1 MDNSLIIIA
10 ISTILILITI
20 IIKRKYDYFK
30 DRGIP
35 HLKPYWP
42 LGNFWKVGLSV
53 HFINRVNEIYRRCKG
68 SAKICGFYIFT
79 IPVYIILDVEIIKN
93 ILVKD
98 FDSFHDRGN
107 AKRSFMYYLLVIHR
121 ALTY

>member
-1 MDNSLIIIA
+1 MDISLIILGITVVLLWF
-10 ISTILILITI
+10 IYTI
-20 IIKRKYDYFK
+20 KKKYDYFK
-30 DRGIP
+30 DRGIL

-53 HFINRVNEIYRRCKG
+53 HFINRVNEIYRNFKG

-79 IPVYIILDVEIIKN
+79 IPVYIVLDIEIIKN

-98 FDSFHDRGN
+98 FESFHDRG
-107 AKRSFMYYLLVIHR
+107 KRKT
-121 ALTY
+121 LTKFFSVF